1 MSFTV
6 PDLDEATDLLVN
18 LLGCETLYDLEPTI
32 DRHSSAFGA
41 YANVDARAV
50 PSRVRVLRSH
60 YLNLE
65 VVECPEYP
73 GQNRSWP
80 GMLDVGG
87 WHLAYYVDDVDAA
100 LDHLAKLDIRVLG
113 GKKPAALLEAG
124 EEAYTVHCITPFRP
138 VFRAGHL
145 PHRPEP
151 GRRTRRTNVASGA
164 SRPLSACTTIGPIAH
179 HLLAGGQDS
188 MPR

>member
-1 MSFTV
+1 
-6 PDLDEATDLLVN
+6 VN

-32 DRHSSAFGA
+32 DRQSSAFGA
-41 YANVDARAV
+41 YANVDVRAV

-100 LDHLAKLDIRVLG
+100 LDHLSKLDIRVLG

-124 EEAYTVHCITPFRP
+124 EGAYTVHCITPFGLYFELVTYPTGRSQ
-138 VFRAGHL
+138 AGSHAG
-145 PHRPEP
+145 PTWHP
-151 GRRTRRTNVASGA
+151 GHPDR
-164 SRPLSACTTIGPIAH
+164 
-179 HLLAGGQDS
+179 
-188 MPR
+188 